1 MKQKT
6 KRITALALTA
16 LLCTAA
22 GASGAA
28 PAPEKDYTGVISP
41 QNLVIAQ
48 YDSRLTIDSDGMLTC
63 YGKTSVQSG
72 YTAYVVVE
80 LKDASGKTLATWT
93 DEGKSFAEVDKKY
106 RAVKGNSY
114 TLTVTH
120 RAYNTNG
127 TIAESFSIK
136 SKTVKY

>member
-28 PAPEKDYTGVISP
+28 PAPEKDCTGVVSP
-41 QNLVIAQ
+41 QNLAV
-48 YDSRLTIDSDGMLTC
+48 SRYESDLSIDSDGMLTC
-63 YGKTSVQSG
+63 YGLTRVQSG

-93 DEGKSFAEVDKKY
+93 DEGKSFATVKEKY

-136 SKTVKY
+136 SKTVQY